1 MKFCNANIFQIFT
14 GFQFSSATANFKT
27 RTGGIVSRGVNGV
40 ILSNG
45 YFIFYW
51 FDGAYRRMV
60 LTKNDGTVVKA
71 GYLMIPIKVW
81 QDYNQWTTVSEGS
94 YTVVNFKGGQGTLSF
109 FLQCFLFQ
117 HVHSF
122 LKHQCIVAC
131 TKSLKQR

>member
-1 MKFCNANIFQIFT
+1 M
-14 GFQFSSATANFKT
+14 
-27 RTGGIVSRGVNGV
+27 SRGVNGV

-94 YTVVNFKGGQGTLSF
+94 YTVVNFKGGQGMLSL
-109 FLQCFLFQ
+109 FLLCVLFQ

-131 TKSLKQR
+131 IKSLKQR